1 MTENTEIK
9 PAPAEPVCR
18 FKFLKGDAD
27 IFSTVSDFDW
37 RQSAAKTREF
47 LGDAMNARNLSFL
60 LGSGCSSHRVGG
72 KEVGIPTMAPL
83 AGEFLQ
89 LQDVDSHATLPTNKE
104 ADAIKAAFGIDITDK
119 KYSKNLERLMEVLF
133 TGQYLVKQ
141 SSSEVLLA
149 CSATID
155 TMIDKIAAFIR
166 GKCITAMSVD
176 ESSPVT
182 SLYQAFYRRLIF
194 RDRNLPQPW
203 VFTTNYDLFNEVALD
218 RLGTPYCNGFSGT
231 VERRFNPA
239 VYRYSLAEQLDISNR
254 KWTSVDGYI
263 YLCKLHGSINWI
275 EEGKGLFPIREA
287 TINSA
292 SSSRL
297 MIYPTPTKQNA
308 SFGAPYSD
316 LFREFQSRVVREQ
329 SVLVVLGYSFGDE
342 HINNLI
348 FQALTVP
355 TFRLVAFVDTE
366 IDGVVQKLRQLQD
379 PRIWLIGGRGP
390 DSGRKAHYFD
400 TFVEYFMPEPPGSRV
415 EQAIER
421 VVAELL
427 DRTATTVASGESR
440 EK

>member
-1 MTENTEIK
+1 
-9 PAPAEPVCR
+9 
-18 FKFLKGDAD
+18 
-27 IFSTVSDFDW
+27 
-37 RQSAAKTREF
+37 
-47 LGDAMNARNLSFL
+47 
-60 LGSGCSSHRVGG
+60 
-72 KEVGIPTMAPL
+72 L

-89 LQDVDSHATLPTNKE
+89 LQDDELHETLPTKNE
-104 ADAIKAAFGIDITDK
+104 AETIKVALGIDITEK
-119 KYSKNLERLMEVLF
+119 QYSTNLERLMEVLF
-133 TGQYLVKQ
+133 TAQCLLKQ
-141 SSSEVLLA
+141 SACASLLA
-149 CSATID
+149 CTATID
-155 TMIDKIAAFIR
+155 KLIKKIAAFIR
-166 GKCITAMSVD
+166 GKCTTGISVE
-176 ESSPVT
+176 ESNPVA

-263 YLCKLHGSINWI
+263 YLCKLHGSVNWV
-275 EEGKGLFPIREA
+275 EEGKGLFPIREV
-287 TINSA
+287 TMKD
-292 SSSRL
+292 SSPSRV

-355 TFRLVAFVDTE
+355 TFRLVAFVDTDNTE
-366 IDGVVQKLRQLQD
+366 GVVQKLKQLQD
-379 PRIWLIGGRGP
+379 PRIWLIGGSGP
-390 DSGRKAHYFD
+390 DGTRKAHYFN
-400 TFVEYFMPEPPGSRV
+400 TFVESFMPEPPGSRV
-415 EQAIER
+415 EQAVER

-427 DRTATTVASGESR
+427 SRRGAVGAAGDSR